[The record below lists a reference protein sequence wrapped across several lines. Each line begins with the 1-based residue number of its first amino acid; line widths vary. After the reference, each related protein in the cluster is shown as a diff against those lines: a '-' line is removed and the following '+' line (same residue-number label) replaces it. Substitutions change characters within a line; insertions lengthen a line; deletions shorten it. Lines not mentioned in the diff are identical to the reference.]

1 VSLPGIS
8 TNTVLQRAAAAAAPV
23 AGSSTGAAAP
33 TAAQGQRAAPKSH
46 KARRAA
52 LMEELDRMKAV
63 MAHSRFI
70 ADPIGTVQQHLRNTL
85 A

>member
-1 VSLPGIS
+1 
-8 TNTVLQRAAAAAAPV
+8 
-23 AGSSTGAAAP
+23 
-33 TAAQGQRAAPKSH
+33 
-46 KARRAA
+46 
-52 LMEELDRMKAV
+52 MEELDRMKAV